1 MTNAFGVLIIEDDF
15 RVANINKELVEKVE
29 GFHVTGIANTKKDA
43 LSFLNN
49 SIIIP
54 NLILLDVYIP
64 DVDGLDLMWELKQ
77 NYPSI
82 DIIMI
87 TAAKEVD
94 TIQQTIRSGVL
105 DYIIKPLDAERLR
118 QTLERY
124 KEKQL
129 TFSSKREIS
138 QEELDLL
145 RGLAISSQDK
155 EKIIGPPKGIDPIT
169 LEKILAV
176 LIEKDDN
183 TNGYTAAEVGACI
196 GASRSTARRYL
207 EYLVSLKQVSAELI
221 YGDVGRPERR
231 YRIN

>member
-1 MTNAFGVLIIEDDF
+1 MTNTYNVFIIEDDF
-15 RVANINKELVEKVE
+15 RVANINKEFVEKIE
-29 GFHVTGIANTKKDA
+29 GFYVSGIANTRKDA
-43 LSFLNN
+43 LYFLNN
-49 SIIIP
+49 SINIP
-54 NLILLDVYIP
+54 NIILLDVYIP
-64 DVDGLDLMWELKQ
+64 DVDGLELMWEIKQ

-94 TIQQTIRSGVL
+94 TIQQTIRGGVL

-124 KEKQL
+124 KEKQKV
-129 TFSSKREIS
+129 FSSKKEMS
-138 QEELDLL
+138 QEELDSL
-145 RGLAISSQDK
+145 RGLAISRQDT
-155 EKIIGPPKGIDPIT
+155 ENIIAPPKGIDPIT
-169 LEKILAV
+169 LEKIMTV
-176 LIEKDDN
+176 LKEKDDN

-207 EYLVSLKQVSAELI
+207 EYLVSLKQVRAELI

-231 YRIN
+231 YKIN